1 MACTISFGGTE
12 AQASSTAAAQV
23 SRFIVTALLFSD
35 CFLLALVLVYGP
47 CYYMAVSSQR
57 HGFNGTAKVNIGYF
71 KYASVGINFL
81 LKRTKLPPGRL
92 ISFTIET
99 TNICN
104 LKCVYCPQSDT
115 ENHFINGKGTMSI
128 ETFKAVLDNILEDF
142 TPKFVSLHRDGEPL
156 LNKTLEECIE
166 YTRSKGIKTGISSN
180 CLLIPQ
186 KRAES
191 LIEAGLAFIK
201 TDFCADKKT
210 YEELRTGGKWEK
222 AYEGMKNLLCEA
234 RSRGRNFQL
243 TITDLSTY
251 DVTREQAAGNM
262 RELGALFADFEE
274 YISVMPV
281 RFHNALD
288 ESKERIS
295 GPASGGYTLCHHPWV
310 HIVVDFQGN
319 VVPCCRDLRSE
330 YVCGNLLEAPMR
342 EIWNNERFC
351 RLRRALVDKRPSE
364 INICSKCDLPYR
376 GSYSGKSF
384 ISRVRN
390 LLFAKIWRR

>member
-1 MACTISFGGTE
+1 
-12 AQASSTAAAQV
+12 
-23 SRFIVTALLFSD
+23 
-35 CFLLALVLVYGP
+35 
-47 CYYMAVSSQR
+47 
-57 HGFNGTAKVNIGYF
+57 VNIGYL

-92 ISFTIET
+92 ISLTIET

-104 LKCVYCPQSDT
+104 LRCVYCPQSDT
-115 ENHFINGKGTMSI
+115 EHHFINGKGTMSL
-128 ETFKAVLDNILEDF
+128 ETFKTVLDNILEDF
-142 TPKFVSLHRDGEPL
+142 TPKFASLHRDGEPL
-156 LNKTLEECIE
+156 INKALEGCID
-166 YTRSKGIKTGISSN
+166 YTRSKGLKTGISSN
-180 CLLIPQ
+180 CLLISRE
-186 KRAES
+186 RAES
-191 LIEAGLAFIK
+191 LIGAGLAFIK

-210 YEELRTGGKWEK
+210 YEELRTGGRWEK
-222 AYEGMKNLLCEA
+222 AYEGMRNILHEA
-234 RSRGRNFQL
+234 RSHGLDFQL

-251 DVTREQAAGNM
+251 GVTPDRAADNM
-262 RELGALFADFEE
+262 RKLAALFSDFEE

-288 ESKERIS
+288 ESIERIS

-310 HIVVDFQGN
+310 HIVVDFRGN

-330 YVCGNLLEAPMR
+330 YVCGNLLESPMR
-342 EIWNNERFC
+342 EIWNSERFLN
-351 RLRRALVDKRPSE
+351 LRRALAGKRPSE

-390 LLFAKIWRR
+390 LLFAKIWGR